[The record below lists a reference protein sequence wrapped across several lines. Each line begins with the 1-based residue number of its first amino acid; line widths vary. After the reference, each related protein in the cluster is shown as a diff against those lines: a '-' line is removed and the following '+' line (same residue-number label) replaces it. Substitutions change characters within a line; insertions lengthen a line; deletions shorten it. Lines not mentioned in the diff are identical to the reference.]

1 MIALNWTGKVDS
13 WWRWVLWHCSYCVCK
28 CDELTDD
35 SDRFWSLA
43 PAVADTAAN
52 KVWPAP
58 ALPSTA
64 LRCRW

>member
-1 MIALNWTGKVDS
+1 MKVDS

-52 KVWPAP
+52 KVWPAN
-58 ALPSTA
+58 ALHSTA